1 MENYILLRM
10 QDEPSPD
17 KTDADRQNQDEHYLT
32 KTGNHKQMNIVHIT
46 PGSGGTF
53 YCQNCFR
60 DNELVKALQKLDHEV
75 YNVPMYLPLNIDK
88 DIEEGSTPVFYG
100 AINVYLKEKI
110 ALYRRAPEWMEKI
123 LDSKPMLQFAA
134 KMSGSTKAEGLE
146 EMTISML
153 NGEEGRQASE
163 LERLIKFLSN
173 EIKPDIVHLS
183 NALLLGLAKRMKV
196 DLGAKVICS
205 LQDENEWI
213 DPMEEKY
220 REKIW
225 NLMAKKA
232 EDVDLFI
239 TASEYYS
246 KKSQEKLKIDSDK
259 IKIVYSGIN
268 LTGYKE
274 SAIPM
279 NPPVIGYLCRLNE
292 NFGLDILV
300 DAFIKVKNES
310 KFKDLQLRITGGYTA
325 DDEKFVSSINKK
337 IEESGFKNDVKILE
351 DFHISNRVEFLSS
364 LSLMSVPVPA
374 GEAFGAYQIE
384 ALASA
389 VPAVQPNA
397 GCYPEFINI
406 TKGGVI
412 FDPND
417 SDTLAA
423 KIIKL
428 LSDPDNI
435 KKMGLD
441 GKKIIHDK
449 FTLNNMA
456 RHTVAVYEKALSN

>member
-1 MENYILLRM
+1 M
-10 QDEPSPD
+10 
-17 KTDADRQNQDEHYLT
+17 K
-32 KTGNHKQMNIVHIT
+32 IVHIT

-88 DIEEGSTPVFYG
+88 DIEEGSTQVFYG

-110 ALYRRAPEWMEKI
+110 PLYRHAPEWMEKI
-123 LDSKPMLQFAA
+123 FDSQPMLQFAA

-153 NGEEGRQASE
+153 NGEDGRQASE
-163 LERLIKFLSN
+163 LERLIKFLSKD
-173 EIKPDIVHLS
+173 IKPDIVHLS
-183 NALLLGLAKRMKV
+183 NALLLGLAKRMKEDV
-196 DLGAKVICS
+196 GAKVICS

-220 REKIW
+220 RERVW
-225 NLMAKKA
+225 NLMAEKA

-239 TASEYYS
+239 TSSEYYS
-246 KKSQEKLKIDSDK
+246 NKSQQKLKIDPKK
-259 IKIVYSGIN
+259 IDIVYTGIN
-268 LTGYKE
+268 LTGYKD
-274 SAIPM
+274 SSIPM
-279 NPPVIGYLCRLNE
+279 NPPVIGYLCRMNE

-300 DAFIKVKNES
+300 DAFVKIKNES
-310 KFKDLQLRITGGYTA
+310 KFKDLQLIITGGHTA
-325 DDEKFVSSINKK
+325 DDEEFVSSIHKK
-337 IEESGFKNDVKILE
+337 IEESGFKKDVKIL
-351 DFHISNRVEFLSS
+351 DNFNITNRVEFLSS
-364 LSLMSVPVPA
+364 LTLLSVPVPA
-374 GEAFGAYQIE
+374 GEAFGSYQVE

-389 VPAVQPNA
+389 VPAVQPNV
-397 GCYPEFINI
+397 GCYPEFMNV

-423 KIIKL
+423 EIIKL
-428 LSDPDNI
+428 LADPDKI
-435 KKMGLD
+435 KSMGLA
-441 GKKIIHDK
+441 GKKIINEK
-449 FTLNNMA
+449 FTLESMA
-456 RHTVAVYEKALSN
+456 LKTVDVYEKALSN

>member
-1 MENYILLRM
+1 M
-10 QDEPSPD
+10 
-17 KTDADRQNQDEHYLT
+17 K
-32 KTGNHKQMNIVHIT
+32 IVHIT

-110 ALYRRAPEWMEKI
+110 ALYRHAPEWLER
-123 LDSKPMLQFAA
+123 LFDSKPMLQFAA
-134 KMSGSTKAEGLE
+134 KKSGSTKAEGLE

-163 LERLIKFLSN
+163 LERLIKFLTK

-183 NALLLGLAKRMKV
+183 NALLLGLAKRIKTDV
-196 DLGAKVICS
+196 GAKIICS

-220 REKIW
+220 REKVW
-225 NLMAKKA
+225 DLMAKKA

-246 KKSQEKLKIDSDK
+246 IKSQKMLKISSEK
-259 IKIVYSGIN
+259 IEIVYSGIN
-268 LTGYKE
+268 LTGYKD
-274 SAIPM
+274 SSIPM
-279 NPPVIGYLCRLNE
+279 NPPVIGYLCRMNE

-300 DAFIKVKNES
+300 NAFVKIKNES
-310 KFKDLQLRITGGYTA
+310 KFKDLQLYITGGYTA
-325 DDEKFVSSINKK
+325 DDEEFVSSIHK
-337 IEESGFKNDVKILE
+337 IIEKSGFQNDVKFLD
-351 DFHISNRVEFLSS
+351 DFNIKNRVEFLSS
-364 LSLMSVPVPA
+364 LTLMSVPVPA
-374 GEAFGAYQIE
+374 GEAFGAYQVE
-384 ALASA
+384 ALASG

-397 GCYPEFINI
+397 GCYPEFMNI
-406 TKGGVI
+406 TNGGVI

-417 SDTLAA
+417 SETLAA
-423 KIIKL
+423 EIIKL
-428 LSDPDNI
+428 LSDPQKI
-435 KKMGLD
+435 KSMGQE
-441 GKKIIHDK
+441 GKKVINEK
-449 FTLNNMA
+449 FTLKNMA
-456 RHTVAVYEKALSN
+456 LKTIAVYEKALSI